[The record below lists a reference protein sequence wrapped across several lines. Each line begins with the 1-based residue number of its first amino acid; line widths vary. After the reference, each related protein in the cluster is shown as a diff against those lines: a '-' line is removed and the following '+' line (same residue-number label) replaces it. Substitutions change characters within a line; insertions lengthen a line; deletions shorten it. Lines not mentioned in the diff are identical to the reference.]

1 MCPKCSQLC
10 VLIERIPKAS
20 GSLVADPFGG
30 PLRDVTV
37 HQADAQG
44 GFTMADSTWKAS
56 YYSATIKDHCLPM
69 IATEPPQTVA
79 EIHKIELRLAQ
90 MYRKAL
96 AAQVWPKVMT
106 AHERIEDAL
115 RALK

>member
-69 IATEPPQTVA
+69 IATQSIKSSPWWVNTDTPQGAGCSGVA
-79 EIHKIELRLAQ
+79 ESDDC
-90 MYRKAL
+90 
-96 AAQVWPKVMT
+96 P
-106 AHERIEDAL
+106 
-115 RALK
+115 